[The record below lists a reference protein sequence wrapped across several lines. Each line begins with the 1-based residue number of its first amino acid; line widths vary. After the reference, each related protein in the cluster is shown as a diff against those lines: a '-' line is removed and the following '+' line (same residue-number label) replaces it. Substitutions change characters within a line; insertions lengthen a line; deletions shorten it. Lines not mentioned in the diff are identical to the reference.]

1 MTRPEDPAELQ
12 SADAP
17 AAEFTR
23 RVPAV
28 PAEIGGIRRAVLA
41 LADAR
46 GAAKAAQADIALA
59 VSEACANVVLHAY
72 LGDPEPGPLTA
83 EAYHDKRELVVVITD
98 EGRGMAPRPDS
109 PGLGL
114 GLPLITRLAERVEIS
129 DYAPTGT
136 EVRMT
141 FAIDPGH

>member
-1 MTRPEDPAELQ
+1 MTRREDPAVLR
-12 SADAP
+12 SADLP
-17 AAEFTR
+17 AAEFAR

-28 PAEIGGIRRAVLA
+28 ANQIGGIRRAVLA

-46 GAAKAAQADIALA
+46 GAGKTAQADIALA
-59 VSEACANVVLHAY
+59 VSEACANVVMHAY

-83 EAYHDKRELVVVITD
+83 AAYHDNRELVVVITD
-98 EGRGMAPRPDS
+98 EGRGMVPRPDS

-114 GLPLITRLAERVEIS
+114 GLPLITRLTERVEIS
-129 DYAPTGT
+129 DFAPTGT

-141 FAIDPGH
+141 FAFDASN

>member
-1 MTRPEDPAELQ
+1 
-12 SADAP
+12 
-17 AAEFTR
+17 
-23 RVPAV
+23 
-28 PAEIGGIRRAVLA
+28 VLA

-46 GAAKAAQADIALA
+46 GAGKTAQADIALA
-59 VSEACANVVLHAY
+59 VSEACANVVMHAY

-83 EAYHDKRELVVVITD
+83 EAYHDKGELVVVITD
-98 EGRGMAPRPDS
+98 EGRGMVPRPDS

-114 GLPLITRLAERVEIS
+114 GLPLITRLTERVEIG

-141 FAIDPGH
+141 FAFDAGN

>member
-1 MTRPEDPAELQ
+1 MTRRAGPAVLR
-12 SADAP
+12 SADLP
-17 AAEFTR
+17 AAEFAR

-28 PAEIGGIRRAVLA
+28 ASQIGGIRRAVLA

-46 GAAKAAQADIALA
+46 GAGKTAQADIALA
-59 VSEACANVVLHAY
+59 VSEACANVVMHAY

-83 EAYHDKRELVVVITD
+83 EAYHDKGELVVVITD
-98 EGRGMAPRPDS
+98 EGRGMVPRPDS

-114 GLPLITRLAERVEIS
+114 GLPLITRLTERVEIG

-141 FAIDPGH
+141 FAFDAGN

>member
-1 MTRPEDPAELQ
+1 MTGREDPAELR
-12 SADAP
+12 SADSP
-17 AAEFTR
+17 AAGFAR

-28 PAEIGGIRRAVLA
+28 ATQIGGIRRAVLA

-46 GAAKAAQADIALA
+46 GAGKTVQADIALA
-59 VSEACANVVLHAY
+59 VSEACANVVMHAY

-83 EAYHDKRELVVVITD
+83 EGYHDNRELVVVITD
-98 EGRGMAPRPDS
+98 EGNGMVPRTDS

-114 GLPLITRLAERVEIS
+114 GLLLISRLAERVEIS

-141 FAIDPGH
+141 FAVDPGN